1 VTLRR
6 YSAQLSLTTIVC
18 FLGTLQSIAVTFVME
33 HKPSAWTI
41 GWDMNLLAAAYA
53 VRLSLS
59 LSLSLS
65 LHTSRFKD
73 VLIVK
78 VLISVI
84 FHFQG
89 IVSSSIAY
97 YVQGLVMQKRG
108 PVFVT
113 AFSPLM
119 MIIVAIMGSFILA
132 ENIYVG
138 G

>member
-1 VTLRR
+1 
-6 YSAQLSLTTIVC
+6 
-18 FLGTLQSIAVTFVME
+18 ME

-53 VRLSLS
+53 VRLPPLS
-59 LSLSLS
+59 LSLYTNKQTGSNM
-65 LHTSRFKD
+65 
-73 VLIVK
+73 VLI
-78 VLISVI
+78 LISVI
-84 FHFQG
+84 FHVQG

-132 ENIYVG
+132 EKIYLG

>member
-1 VTLRR
+1 
-6 YSAQLSLTTIVC
+6 
-18 FLGTLQSIAVTFVME
+18 
-33 HKPSAWTI
+33 
-41 GWDMNLLAAAYA
+41 MNLLAAAYA
-53 VRLSLS
+53 VRLALALSLS

-65 LHTSRFKD
+65 LCPSLSLHTSRFKY